1 MKLRRRTP
9 FLVFFLFCFSVV
21 KAQDNDRLIIIKSK
35 LDTLAKTEKGLE
47 QPIDLSVNN
56 VPLQEFIR
64 AIGVNN
70 GVNVSIKESLNEVVV
85 NNFSGVKVKDVF
97 VFLCKEYDLDIDFT
111 GSIMAFYK
119 YRSPVEVKE
128 YIPKKLEISYNP
140 RTDRITLDLKNDSL
154 FKVVKDITQKTSK
167 NVISSPEL
175 HGAQISVFVKDL
187 PLESALSKLAF
198 ANNLNVK
205 KTEDGSFLLETK
217 PEEQKDEA
225 NAKNRRSREQDK
237 REQPSEP
244 DGLSVSANKG
254 RVSLNAVNVRAD
266 DIIKAVSAKMS
277 KSYFLFSEI
286 NLSSTLK
293 LHDATYDE
301 FLKLLLNGTE
311 FTFKK
316 DEDIY
321 LIGNRNLERLRETKV
336 VQLQNRTIDG
346 LIDYVP
352 ASLKQGVTINSFPDL
367 NSFILSGSAPMIE
380 EIEAFLRDV
389 DVIVPMVMI
398 EVIIVDVKK
407 SHIVTT
413 GIEAGLGDA
422 PATTGGSVY
431 PGVDVTLNS
440 SSINNLISSFNG
452 FGIFNLG
459 KVTPN
464 FYLSL
469 KALEEQGVI
478 NTRSTPKLATLN
490 GNEAKLSIGNTE
502 YYLEINNNVIGSQN
516 PQNIISQNYKS
527 VTADLALTIKPIVSG
542 DDQVTLKVTV
552 QQSDFTGRISPNA
565 PPGSISREFDSM
577 IRVKNG
583 EMIILGGLEEKG
595 TNDTGKGLP
604 VLSRIPIIKW
614 FFSSRIRS
622 KENSKLNI
630 FIKPTIIY

>member
-1 MKLRRRTP
+1 MKLRLRVL
-9 FLVFFLFCFSVV
+9 FLVFFLFCFSLVR
-21 KAQDNDRLIIIKSK
+21 AQDRLKIIQTK
-35 LDTLAKTEKGLE
+35 LDTLAKTETGLN

-70 GVNVSIKESLNEVVV
+70 GVNVSIKDNLNEVVV

-119 YRSPVEVKE
+119 YKPPVEAKE
-128 YIPKKLEISYNP
+128 YVPKKLEITYNAKD
-140 RTDRITLDLKNDSL
+140 DRLTLDLKNDSL
-154 FKVVKDITQKTSK
+154 FRVVKEITQKTSK
-167 NVISSPEL
+167 NVNISPDL
-175 HGAQISVFVKDL
+175 LGAQVSVFVKDL
-187 PLESALSKLAF
+187 PLESTLSKLAF

-217 PEEQKDEA
+217 PEEPKEDI
-225 NAKNRRSREQDK
+225 NAKNKRSNDKDK
-237 REQPSEP
+237 RNEQTEP
-244 DGLSVSANKG
+244 DGLTVNANKG
-254 RVSLNAVNVRAD
+254 RVSLNAINVRTD
-266 DIIKAVSAKMS
+266 DIIKAVSAKMN

-286 NLSSTLK
+286 NLTSTLK

-311 FTFKK
+311 YTFKQ
-316 DEDIY
+316 DGEIY

-367 NSFILSGSAPMIE
+367 NSFILSGSSPMIA

-389 DVIVPMVMI
+389 DVVVPMVMI

-407 SHIVTT
+407 NHIVTT
-413 GIEAGLGDA
+413 GIEAGIGEA
-422 PATTGGSVY
+422 PATTGGSIY
-431 PGVDVTLNS
+431 PGVDITLNS
-440 SSINNLISSFNG
+440 SSINNLIGSFNG
-452 FGIFNLG
+452 YGIFNLG

-595 TNDTGKGLP
+595 TNDTGRGVP

>member
-1 MKLRRRTP
+1 MKLRLRAL
-9 FLVFFLFCFSVV
+9 FLVFFLFCFSLT
-21 KAQDNDRLIIIKSK
+21 KAQDRLKAIQTK
-35 LDTLAKTEKGLE
+35 LDTLAKTETGLN

-70 GVNVSIKESLNEVVV
+70 GVNVSIKENLNEVVV

-97 VFLCKEYDLDIDFT
+97 VFLCKEYELDIDFT

-119 YRSPVEVKE
+119 HKQPVETKT
-128 YIPKKLEISYNP
+128 YTPKKLEITYDTK
-140 RTDRITLDLKNDSL
+140 TDRLTLDLKNDSL
-154 FKVVKDITQKTSK
+154 FKVVKEITQKTSK

-175 HGAQISVFVKDL
+175 LGAQVSVFVKDL
-187 PLESALSKLAF
+187 PLESSLARLAF

-217 PEEQKDEA
+217 PEEPKEDA
-225 NAKNRRSREQDK
+225 NARNKRANDRDKKNE
-237 REQPSEP
+237 PSEP
-244 DGLSVSANKG
+244 DGLNVNINKG
-254 RVSLNAVNVRAD
+254 RVTLNAINVRAD
-266 DIIKAVSAKMS
+266 DVIKAVSTKLN
-277 KSYFLFSEI
+277 KDYFLFSEI

-293 LHDATYDE
+293 LNDATYDE

-311 FTFKK
+311 YTFKQ
-316 DEDIY
+316 DGEIY

-367 NSFILSGSAPMIE
+367 NSFILSGSSPMIA

-389 DVIVPMVMI
+389 DVVVPMVMI

-407 SHIVTT
+407 NHIVTT
-413 GIEAGLGDA
+413 GIEAGIGDA
-422 PATTGGSVY
+422 PATTGGSIY
-431 PGVDVTLNS
+431 PGVDITLNS
-440 SSINNLISSFNG
+440 SSINNLIGSFNG
-452 FGIFNLG
+452 YGIFNLG

-595 TNDTGKGLP
+595 TNDTGRGVP

-614 FFSSRIRS
+614 FFSSRVRS